1 LESVNRLENDINLNL
16 IIISSINYN
25 IFSDHKLNHFFI
37 SFFPSFPSS
46 FFSVSGFFPPLG
58 SCLLPSPLSGFGLGF
73 TLGWSLLP
81 SLLSGFGFGFP
92 LGWSLLPWLLS
103 GFGFGFGFPL
113 GSSLPWLLF
122 GSSSSII
129 FSMCFIRFSD
139 FCYSLFILIL
149 LYIACANWKFYIASL
164 YY

>member
-1 LESVNRLENDINLNL
+1 MESVNRLENDINLNL

-92 LGWSLLPWLLS
+92 LG
-103 GFGFGFGFPL
+103 
-113 GSSLPWLLF
+113 SSLPWLLS